1 MLFRAFIRWR
11 FSGCRDFVVFL
22 FVCGFASS
30 VWPKEQ
36 LRTIKCLHKKHG
48 TGRRKR
54 EEEIEGRRD
63 GDTKEENL
71 GRVMASSMEVASVIA
86 TELVSC

>member
-1 MLFRAFIRWR
+1 M
-11 FSGCRDFVVFL
+11 FL

-54 EEEIEGRRD
+54 EQEIEGRRD

>member
-1 MLFRAFIRWR
+1 
-11 FSGCRDFVVFL
+11 VFL
-22 FVCGFASS
+22 FFSGFASS

-36 LRTIKCLHKKHG
+36 VRTIKCLHKKHG

-63 GDTKEENL
+63 GGTKEENL
-71 GRVMASSMEVASVIA
+71 ARVMASSMKVASVIA
-86 TELVSC
+86 TELGSC